1 MPKLRANMLWTTDL
15 TRAEK
20 DQLLLD
26 NAIIGI
32 TVYPRSPHK
41 SSFNIVDPAFLSI
54 IKPQDT
60 ISFFTFRGFLKTPK
74 PSGLTLSQAKAS
86 PIFSRLLDR
95 FMKQDE
101 AFRANA
107 LDFWR

>member
-1 MPKLRANMLWTTDL
+1 MSKLRANMLWTTDL

-26 NAIIGI
+26 NSIIGI
-32 TVYPRSPHK
+32 TVYPRAPHR
-41 SSFNIVDPAFLSI
+41 SSFNILNPDFVNT

-60 ISFFTFRGFLKTPK
+60 ISFFTFRGFLNTPK

-86 PIFSRLLDR
+86 PIFSCLLDR